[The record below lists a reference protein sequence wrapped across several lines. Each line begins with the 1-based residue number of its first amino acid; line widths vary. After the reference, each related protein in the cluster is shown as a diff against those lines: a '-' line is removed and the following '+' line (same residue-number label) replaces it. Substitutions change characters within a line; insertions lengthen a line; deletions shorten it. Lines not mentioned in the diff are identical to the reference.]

1 MNISFVKSG
10 VEECE
15 QCDKFLIHRQEV
27 MDKPDDDFVRKRTRK
42 TKSSPLSEEKYM
54 KCIDCSTCR
63 QQLTHIKRVLSARAR
78 YNEDKC
84 DKSEDMIIVSNY
96 DMQKVILLPRL
107 PGYKESLFTS
117 RLVTINQT
125 FSPVVSSKIKSTGVL
140 WHEAIAG
147 RNDEHVS
154 SAYVKLH

>member
-27 MDKPDDDFVRKRTRK
+27 MDKPDDDIVRKRTRK
-42 TKSSPLSEEKYM
+42 TKSSPLSEEECM

-63 QQLTHIKRVLSARAR
+63 QQLTHIKRVKSARAR

-84 DKSEDMIIVSNY
+84 DKSEDMIIVTS

-107 PGYKESLFTS
+107 PGYKL
-117 RLVTINQT
+117 
-125 FSPVVSSKIKSTGVL
+125 IKS
-140 WHEAIAG
+140 HC
-147 RNDEHVS
+147 
-154 SAYVKLH
+154 LHIYR